1 MTDDDKVRL
10 ELEEWEAKELL
21 SMANRAIRE
30 GEEESDEAEQVR
42 DHLEH
47 ALDARP
53 GSAFDQYQAFT
64 ETTAVYPS
72 GMSADERLPPVGVMY
87 CALGLNG
94 EAGEVAE
101 KVKKHIRGDDDDPL
115 DLGDELGDVLWYLA
129 RLCDEMGYDLDS
141 VARRNERKLTDR
153 QERDVLKGSGDE
165 R

>member
-1 MTDDDKVRL
+1 MTDDDTPETITL
-10 ELEEWEAKELL
+10 ELEVPQVKQLLGGLRHEEHYSEYGEADADRL
-21 SMANRAIRE
+21 
-30 GEEESDEAEQVR
+30 EAY
-42 DHLEH
+42 LEH
-47 ALDARP
+47 VLDARP

-72 GMSADERLPPVGVMY
+72 GMSADERLPPVGVLY

-129 RLCDEMGYDLDS
+129 RLCDEMGYDLRLHLAS
-141 VARRNERKLTDR
+141 ERAETDGQTGPR
-153 QERDVLKGSGDE
+153 CAER
-165 R
+165 